1 MANAW
6 VYMFVVGS
14 GAAAG
19 VAVVGLITYLL
30 VKKMAAAQK
39 PKEKKGKRGVI

>member
-1 MANAW
+1 MANAF

-19 VAVVGLITYLL
+19 VAVVGVITYLL
-30 VKKMAAAQK
+30 LKKMAAAQK
-39 PKEKKGKRGVI
+39 PSSKKTKRGVI

>member
-19 VAVVGLITYLL
+19 VAVVGLITYWIL
-30 VKKMAAAQK
+30 KKVTAAE
-39 PKEKKGKRGVI
+39 PKGKKKKRGVI